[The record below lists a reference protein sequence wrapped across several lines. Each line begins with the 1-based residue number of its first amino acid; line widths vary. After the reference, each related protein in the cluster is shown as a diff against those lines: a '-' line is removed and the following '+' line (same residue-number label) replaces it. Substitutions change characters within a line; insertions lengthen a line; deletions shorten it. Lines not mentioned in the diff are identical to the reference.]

1 MPYTLGNSRSARR
14 SFSTPFC
21 MHTIGWSVTPAAR
34 RSFST
39 PTVSWLLTPSIT
51 TSSSANSISPIVATT
66 GSSTVVVPRG
76 DS

>member
-1 MPYTLGNSRSARR
+1 MPYTFGNRRSAWR
-14 SFSTPFC
+14 SLSTPFC

-39 PTVSWLLTPSIT
+39 PAVSWLLTPSMN
-51 TSSSANSISPIVATT
+51 TSSSATSISEIDVAT
-66 GSSTVVVPRG
+66 GSSTVRVPEG